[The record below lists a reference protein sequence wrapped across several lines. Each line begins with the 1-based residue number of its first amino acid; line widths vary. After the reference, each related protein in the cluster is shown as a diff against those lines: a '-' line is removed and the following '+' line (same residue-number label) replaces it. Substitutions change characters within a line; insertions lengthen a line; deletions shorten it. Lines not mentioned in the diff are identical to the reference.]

1 MAFLEVAAF
10 RRRDIRLMAVCIATA
25 GGVMKVAATSF
36 VLSWTHSVEKVPWQ
50 EFWNVTSQGL
60 VLSEA
65 RIKGSG
71 AGMDPPADA
80 VLEDGWYIYHPSIPP
95 RREIVLAASGKTG
108 GGWTLCSG
116 QKCIELGQAEEK
128 PIHILPCNQNG

>member
-10 RRRDIRLMAVCIATA
+10 RCRVIRLMAVCIATA
-25 GGVMKVAATSF
+25 GGVLKIAATSF

-50 EFWNVTSQGL
+50 ESWNVSSQGL

-80 VLEDGWYIYHPSIPP
+80 VLKDGWYVYHPAIPP
-95 RREIVLAASGKTG
+95 RPEILLAASGKTS
-108 GGWTLCSG
+108 GGWTFCSK
-116 QKCIELGQAEEK
+116 QQCMELGSSEEE
-128 PIHILPCNQNG
+128 PIHIQICK

>member
-1 MAFLEVAAF
+1 MAFLEIAAF
-10 RRRDIRLMAVCIATA
+10 RSRDTRLMAICIATTS
-25 GGVMKVAATSF
+25 GVMKVAATSF

-50 EFWNVTSQGL
+50 EYWNVTSQGL

-80 VLEDGWYIYHPSIPP
+80 VLKNGWYVYHPQIPP
-95 RREIVLAASGKTG
+95 RREIVLAASGKTV
-108 GGWTLCSG
+108 GGWTLCSD
-116 QKCIELGQAEEK
+116 QKCMELGRAEEK
-128 PIHILPCNQNG
+128 PIHIAPCR

>member
-1 MAFLEVAAF
+1 MAFLEVATF
-10 RRRDIRLMAVCIATA
+10 RRRVIRLMAVCIATA
-25 GGVMKVAATSF
+25 GGILKIAATSF

-60 VLSEA
+60 ALSEA

-80 VLEDGWYIYHPSIPP
+80 VLKDGWYIYHPTIPP
-95 RREIVLAASGKTG
+95 RQEIVLAASGKTS
-108 GGWTLCSG
+108 GGWTFCSKH
-116 QKCIELGQAEEK
+116 KCVELGKTEET
-128 PIHILPCNQNG
+128 PIHIKPCS

>member
-1 MAFLEVAAF
+1 
-10 RRRDIRLMAVCIATA
+10 MAVCIATA
-25 GGVMKVAATSF
+25 GGALKIAATSF
-36 VLSWTHSVEKVPWQ
+36 LLSWTHSVEKVPWQ
-50 EFWNVTSQGL
+50 ESWNVTSQGL

-80 VLEDGWYIYHPSIPP
+80 VLKNGWYVYHPAIPP

-108 GGWTLCSG
+108 GGWTFCSG
-116 QKCIELGQAEEK
+116 QKCIELGKAAEK
-128 PIHILPCNQNG
+128 LIHIKPCE